1 MDKSELTLWFELSE
15 QNDKLSAEEI
25 YSDDDKLESLISI
38 EEQSQ
43 LKFHDDDLNNLLT
56 ALEGDDEQLLKD
68 VDKEKLVGDNLL
80 EELLDEVKIT
90 DLPIAN
96 AGDDCVYDCGD
107 ENHSVI
113 VLDSSKTSGDK
124 SKIVSYSWIDDTGK
138 EISNLPKLRVKL
150 ARGKYRFELRI
161 IDIDGNSTLDSIQVE
176 VI

>member
-1 MDKSELTLWFELSE
+1 MNF

-43 LKFHDDDLNNLLT
+43 LKFHGDDLNNLLT
-56 ALEGDDEQLLKD
+56 ALEGDNEKLIDD
-68 VDKEKLVGDNLL
+68 GNNEKLVGDNLL
-80 EELLDEVKIT
+80 QELLDEVQIT
-90 DLPIAN
+90 DFPVAN
-96 AGDDCVYDCGD
+96 AGEDCVYNCGD
-107 ENHSVI
+107 ENHSIV
-113 VLDSSKTSGDK
+113 VLDSGNTTGDK